1 MTEIAKEGQIYKV
14 SCIKGVTFVRP
25 EYITLTN
32 ARKIL
37 HIYTKHSALIF
48 KTKFWTVTTLFN
60 RKKEPVG
67 QVKTVKAKIL
77 FQSVSDLLYSPE
89 IPTVSVQFKVSS

>member
-14 SCIKGVTFVRP
+14 RCIKGVTFVRP

-37 HIYTKHSALIF
+37 HIYTKHNALTF
-48 KTKFWTVTTLFN
+48 KTKF
-60 RKKEPVG
+60 
-67 QVKTVKAKIL
+67 
-77 FQSVSDLLYSPE
+77 
-89 IPTVSVQFKVSS
+89 